1 MINVTHTYPDI
12 MCTVE
17 CDHHF
22 IEEHK
27 YGHNCVDARS
37 EHLQLRHNPEPI
49 WCLRLV
55 TALDDVIG
63 SRQCYSINFT
73 IKCSEGPV
81 GIQKTLLNVAAH
93 NSVLDQAALIRV
105 TCHVLG

>member
-1 MINVTHTYPDI
+1 MINVTDTYPDI

-27 YGHNCVDARS
+27 YRHNCVDTRS
-37 EHLQLRHNPEPI
+37 AHLQLRHNPEPR
-49 WCLRLV
+49 LRLV

-63 SRQCYSINFT
+63 SWNCYSTTFT
-73 IKCSEGPV
+73 IKCSEAPV
-81 GIQKTLLNVAAH
+81 GIQKALLNVAAH
-93 NSVLDQAALIRV
+93 YSGL
-105 TCHVLG
+105 H